1 MREPPRRYKRLRRR
15 GPQFV
20 RQSHCFARSTCAVVT
35 EPSYR
40 ACAACR
46 KVIGDW
52 VFHQGV
58 APRSESTFDVLLG
71 ASTTWS
77 NSLWRST
84 TACLR
89 HKVRPSR
96 EEMASLQLGS
106 CGWARARQGC
116 GGRQRSAAATRAI
129 PCCPCARSSLP
140 RTRWARGGRCN
151 ARFVGV
157 RATMKLV
164 ARLRRA
170 AEPLRRTT
178 LNYCVGRAA
187 QRRVSTT
194 PRCGSVATTLSS
206 FSCSGANLV
215 QPGTEAARFTSFHL
229 S

>member
-106 CGWARARQGC
+106 CGWARA
-116 GGRQRSAAATRAI
+116 
-129 PCCPCARSSLP
+129 P
-140 RTRWARGGRCN
+140 
-151 ARFVGV
+151 V
-157 RATMKLV
+157 RAVVAAKGVPQRRAPFPVAHARILV
-164 ARLRRA
+164 ATDEVGSRRSLQCKMRGSA
-170 AEPLRRTT
+170 SHHEARCAL
-178 LNYCVGRAA
+178 A
-187 QRRVSTT
+187 Q
-194 PRCGSVATTLSS
+194 
-206 FSCSGANLV
+206 SG
-215 QPGTEAARFTSFHL
+215 GTV
-229 S
+229 